1 MELIVFVGIPASGK
15 STESEKYRAKGY
27 QIVSS
32 DAIRSKIIG
41 RKSLAN
47 FSAKEQSKINRTVFE
62 TVYAKTEEALSRGE
76 SVVVD
81 ATHLIR
87 RFRVEFLKH
96 FETYPCTKKCVL
108 FLTPFEICL
117 MRNRKRTGAAFVPED
132 VMLHML
138 FGFECPDYAEGWDEI
153 VPVTPDAP
161 YEPDSEKED
170 FDRGTVYRK
179 LTEKCCGRKF
189 SPEEFR
195 AVLEQLGHP
204 AQ

>member
-15 STESEKYRAKGY
+15 STESEKYRANGY

-32 DAIRSKIIG
+32 DAIRSAVISG
-41 RKSLAN
+41 RSLAE
-47 FSAKEQSKINRTVFE
+47 FSAKEQSQINRTVFE
-62 TVYAKTEEALSRGE
+62 TVYAKTEEALKHGR

-96 FETYPCTKKCVL
+96 FETYPCTQKCVL
-108 FLTPFEICL
+108 FLTPFETCL
-117 MRNRKRTGAAFVPED
+117 LRNRKRTGAAFVPED
-132 VMLHML
+132 VMLQML
-138 FGFECPDYAEGWDEI
+138 DSFECPIYSEGWDEI

-161 YEPDSEKED
+161 YTPDSEEED

-179 LTEKCCGRKF
+179 LTEKCCGCKF

-195 AVLEQLGHP
+195 AVLRQIDHS
-204 AQ
+204 A